1 VAENHEKSCQLSVF
15 TTRKEIAMIRESCEW
30 YDDNEGFEFDRIE
43 GYFLGAE
50 GPFFRF
56 SPVQKRLGIS
66 MLAKKVSEDGS
77 QDFTALAVRIINE
90 YASDVGAE
98 CATQAMT
105 EIITPLISK
114 CRR

>member
-1 VAENHEKSCQLSVF
+1 
-15 TTRKEIAMIRESCEW
+15 MIRESCEW

-56 SPVQKRLGIS
+56 GPVQKRLGIS

-90 YASDVGAE
+90 YASDVGVE
-98 CATQAMT
+98 CVTQAMT